1 MICRVSTVTLI
12 SSRVS
17 PCVEN
22 LIIHNNFMSGEIPDA
37 FGKMSQ
43 LDYVDLANNRFTG
56 TIPASIFDA
65 ASLRLLYL
73 SNNTLSGTI
82 PVTYSKP
89 VSLRDLYLDGNGLT
103 GTIPDADVGKLR
115 NLTEFLVQFNFL
127 SGSMPASVCDLRES
141 SNLEQLFS
149 DCGGD
154 NPELECEFPS
164 CCSRCFEGGGLAR
177 RRLTRLQK
185 GQ

>member
-22 LIIHNNFMSGEIPDA
+22 LIIHNNFMSGAIPDA

-73 SNNTLSGTI
+73 SNNTLTGTI
-82 PVTYSKP
+82 PATYSKP
-89 VSLRDLYLDGNGLT
+89 EGLKDLYLDGNGLT
-103 GTIPDADVGKLR
+103 GTIPAAEAGTLK
-115 NLTEFLVQFNFL
+115 NLTEFIVQFNFL
-127 SGSMPASVCDLRES
+127 SGSMPASICELRTS

-149 DCGGD
+149 DCGGAT
-154 NPELECEFPS
+154 PELECDFPS
-164 CCSRCFEGGGLAR
+164 CCTRCFEGGGLAR
-177 RRLTRLQK
+177 RRKLTKTLQ
-185 GQ
+185 